1 MNDRDATRRLLQSTD
16 FWQIWKSNDV
26 EDRGSKGQKRSSG
39 AGKTSKG
46 AMKSYSVCWDQ
57 AIENCGQVWK
67 VGKIGVRSQL
77 WEELCERK
85 ESSKKGELL
94 KKEGRSNSNWE
105 KPSETIGKEGGWCS
119 KVKNRLLE
127 ERKKYW
133 EDGELSYNPLFDL
146 ELVSR

>member
-1 MNDRDATRRLLQSTD
+1 MNNGDARRRLLQSTD
-16 FWQIWKSNDV
+16 FWQIWQSNDV

-39 AGKTSKG
+39 ADKTSKG

-57 AIENCGQVWK
+57 ATENCGQVWK

-77 WEELCERK
+77 WEELVERE

-94 KKEGRSNSNWE
+94 KKEGPSNSKWE
-105 KPSETIGKEGGWCS
+105 KPSETIEKGGEWCS
-119 KVKNRLLE
+119 KLNNQLLE

-133 EDGELSYNPLFDL
+133 EDGERHFNPIL
-146 ELVSR
+146 

>member
-1 MNDRDATRRLLQSTD
+1 MNDEVARRRLLQSTD
-16 FWQIWKSNDV
+16 FCQMGKRNVV

-39 AGKTSKG
+39 AGKTSKKE

-57 AIENCGQVWK
+57 ATENCGQVWK

-77 WEELCERK
+77 WEELCERE

-94 KKEGRSNSNWE
+94 KKEGPSNSKWE
-105 KPSETIGKEGGWCS
+105 KNSEAIGKGGGWCS
-119 KVKNRLLE
+119 KLNNRLLQ

-133 EDGELSYNPLFDL
+133 EDGERHFNPILLSSF
-146 ELVSR
+146 